1 MTTHLTSRNHTPGF
15 GFKDRKLYVFV
26 DDRIMLLEAWPSL
39 KAVQKYGQSPWMEF
53 VPRFRLLFDE
63 TQGPGEFS
71 DDPLPTG
78 EEFLRQRR
86 RAFGSFRANIPVPVA
101 SAVEKYQTRQW
112 KLLQLM
118 QKSPAAIELAGIN
131 PALCFALASYKIFRE
146 RFCTLEGAT
155 IVSKRRQRD
164 IAEWVGFPGTDA
176 VAKILAKVCTE
187 SVSVDLLKSLS
198 RMMGHP
204 KKLKMLSHISRLNAG
219 VLGILSKDR
228 LLDVIRPVLL
238 SEIASA
244 PEEDLHPHAADMI
257 AHLLEMK
264 RTVSPDAPPPR
275 IHSLACLRTLHDM
288 VLAEFLRIDQ
298 QRGGLLPKPPIPGTE
313 KIVPILTGADLR
325 EEGKMQNNCVGGYS
339 YKIREGKT
347 FIYRVLEP
355 ERATLEIIM
364 TSEGD
369 WNIGQLKCHSNT
381 NASAATRQAVQS
393 WLDQYA
399 LSV

>member
-1 MTTHLTSRNHTPGF
+1 MSTPGF
-15 GFKDRKLYVFV
+15 GFKNRKLYVFV

-39 KAVQKYGQSPWMEF
+39 KAVQKYGKSPWMEF
-53 VPRFRLLFDE
+53 APRFRLLFDE
-63 TQGPGEFS
+63 TQGPGDFPDE
-71 DDPLPTG
+71 PLPTG
-78 EEFLRQRR
+78 EEFLLQRR
-86 RAFGSFRANIPVPVA
+86 RAFGAFRANIPVPVA
-101 SAVEKYQTRQW
+101 TAVEKYQSRQW

-164 IAEWVGFPGTDA
+164 IAEWVGFSGTDA
-176 VAKILAKVCTE
+176 TARILAKVRTE
-187 SVSVDLLKSLS
+187 SVGVDFLKSLS
-198 RMMGHP
+198 AMMRQP
-204 KKLKMLSHISRLNAG
+204 EKLKILSHLPRLNAG

-228 LLDVIRPVLL
+228 LLAVIRPVLL
-238 SEIASA
+238 SEIASV

-257 AHLLEMK
+257 SHLLDMK
-264 RTVSPDAPPPR
+264 RIVAPDAPPPR
-275 IHSLACLRTLHDM
+275 IHSLACLQTLHDM
-288 VLAEFLRIDQ
+288 VLAEFLLMDQ
-298 QRGGLLPKPPIPGTE
+298 QHGGALPKPPIPGSK
-313 KIVPILTGADLR
+313 KIVPILTGADLC
-325 EEGKMQNNCVGGYS
+325 EEGKMQNNCVGGYV

-369 WNIGQLKCHSNT
+369 WIIGQLKCYSNT
-381 NASAATRQAVQS
+381 NASAATRQTVQS

-399 LSV
+399 LSVCG

>member
-1 MTTHLTSRNHTPGF
+1 MSAPGF
-15 GFKDRKLYVFV
+15 GFKDRKLYVFAE
-26 DDRIMLLEAWPSL
+26 DRILLLKAWPTL
-39 KAVQKYGQSPWMEF
+39 KAVQKTGNSPWMDF
-53 VPRFRLLFDE
+53 APRFRLLFDE
-63 TQGPGEFS
+63 AQGPGELF

-78 EEFLRQRR
+78 EGFIGQRR
-86 RAFGSFRANIPVPVA
+86 KAFVAFRASIPVHVA
-101 SAVEKYQTRQW
+101 TAVEKYQTRQW

-118 QKSPAAIELAGIN
+118 QKSPVTVELAGIN
-131 PALCFALASYKIFRE
+131 PALCFALASYKVFRK
-146 RFCTLEGAT
+146 RFCTMEGAT

-164 IAEWVGFPGTDA
+164 IAEWVGFPSTDA
-176 VAKILAKVCTE
+176 VARILAKVPTE

-198 RMMGHP
+198 SMMREPEKVKILAHLP
-204 KKLKMLSHISRLNAG
+204 RLNAG
-219 VLGILSKDR
+219 VLGILSADR
-228 LLDVIRPVLL
+228 LFAAIKPALL
-238 SEIASA
+238 SEIACC
-244 PEEDLHPHAADMI
+244 PEEDLHSQAADMLT
-257 AHLLEMK
+257 HLLEMK
-264 RTVSPDAPPPR
+264 RTVTPDTPPPR
-275 IHSLACLRTLHDM
+275 IHSLACLRTLHDI

-298 QRGGLLPKPPIPGTE
+298 QQGGSLPKPPIPGTE
-313 KIVPILTGADLR
+313 KIVPILTCGDLR
-325 EEGKMQNNCVGGYS
+325 EEGKMQNNCVGGYA

-369 WNIGQLKCHSNT
+369 WNIGQLKRRSNT

>member
-1 MTTHLTSRNHTPGF
+1 MDTPGF

-26 DDRIMLLEAWPSL
+26 GDRITLLEAWPSL
-39 KAVQKYGQSPWMEF
+39 KAVQKKGKSPWAEF
-53 VPRFRLLFDE
+53 TPRFRLLFDE
-63 TQGPGEFS
+63 TQGPGDFP

-86 RAFGSFRANIPVPVA
+86 RAFGAFRANIPVPVA

-176 VAKILAKVCTE
+176 AAKILAKVRTE
-187 SVSVDLLKSLS
+187 SVSVDTLKCLS
-198 RMMGHP
+198 EIMGDQ
-204 KKLKMLSHISRLNAG
+204 KKLKLLSHLPRLDAE
-219 VLGILSKDR
+219 VLRIVQSDLLLPAATPSLLLEITNSPIENYGRGTSDM
-228 LLDVIRPVLL
+228 LLDVMRMKNLL
-238 SEIASA
+238 F
-244 PEEDLHPHAADMI
+244 
-257 AHLLEMK
+257 
-264 RTVSPDAPPPR
+264 PDAPPPR
-275 IHSLACLRTLHDM
+275 IDSLAALCGVHGRF
-288 VLAEFLRIDQ
+288 LAEFLLVDAHQ
-298 QRGGLLPKPPIPGTE
+298 DVVLPKPPIHGTE
-313 KIVPILTGADLR
+313 KIVPILTSKELR
-325 EEGKMQNNCVGGYS
+325 EEGQQQKNCVGTYVSKVRTGQS
-339 YKIREGKT
+339 

-355 ERATLEIIM
+355 ERATLEIIK

-381 NASAATRQAVQS
+381 NASDATRQAVQS